1 MYVVKVVFKSSCVSS
16 ENIKEKEIK
25 CFDWQVNENF
35 YTFYL
40 NEQQD
45 RAISIPVNNVLY
57 VEDFL

>member
-16 ENIKEKEIK
+16 ENITEREIK

-40 NEQQD
+40 NEQEN
-45 RAISIPVNNVLY
+45 RVISIPVDNVLY
-57 VEDFL
+57 VEDYL

>member
-16 ENIKEKEIK
+16 ENITEREIK
-25 CFDWQVNENF
+25 CFNWSVNENF

-40 NEQQD
+40 NEKENMV
-45 RAISIPVNNVLY
+45 ISIPVNNVLY